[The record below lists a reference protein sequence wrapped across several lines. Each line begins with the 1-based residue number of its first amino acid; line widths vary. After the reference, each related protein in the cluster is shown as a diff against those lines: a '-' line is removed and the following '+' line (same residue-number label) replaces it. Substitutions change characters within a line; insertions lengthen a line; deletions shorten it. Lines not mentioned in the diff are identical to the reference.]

1 MTETRKRSLA
11 TEGRPLGGS
20 SVLQNC
26 ICYFPI
32 AVIRDPDKK
41 LLGRERVY
49 LDSEFQG
56 EAVYHGGKAQRQDGS
71 QLGSLEVKSENR
83 KSARCKPSKP
93 QPH

>member
-20 SVLQNC
+20 SVLQDC

-49 LDSEFQG
+49 LDSEFQ
-56 EAVYHGGKAQRQDGS
+56 RGS
-71 QLGSLEVKSENR
+71 GLSWQEGTETRL
-83 KSARCKPSKP
+83 KSARQSGSRE
-93 QPH
+93 